1 MAKRKLEGEMQALH
15 ADLDEMLNEAKSS
28 EEKAKKAMVD
38 AARLADELRAEQE
51 HAQQQE
57 KMRKAMESQIKELQV
72 RLDEAEAAAL
82 KGGKKII
89 QKLEQKVTTIQ
100 YKNQY

>member
-1 MAKRKLEGEMQALH
+1 MAKRKLEGEMQALQ
-15 ADLDEMLNEAKSS
+15 ADLDEMLNEAKQS

-57 KMRKAMESQIKELQV
+57 KMRKAMEQQIKELQV
-72 RLDEAEAAAL
+72 RLDEAEQAAL
-82 KGGKKII
+82 KG
-89 QKLEQKVTTIQ
+89 KL
-100 YKNQY
+100 